1 MARGPMKRYVRPL
14 AQPDM
19 LKMLLPRTP
28 SLLKGRARRQ
38 STWHMRP
45 SGSLVQCHASTEP
58 AQYES
63 PLYLRKTLE
72 AVCPVELFKV
82 AGVTFEGRQARA
94 RCGEGAK
101 QTPTPDP
108 HHCLFIG
115 LPLGLPKVI
124 TCYRTWRQD
133 RLSLFSPPS
142 RFFLPDPPPMVPPP
156 LPPQPSAMVLPVI
169 PAPVE
174 CCALQDVVKSLFA
187 HQAVM
192 LLRQPWN
199 VSCGS
204 AGRCGG

>member
-124 TCYRTWRQD
+124 TCYRTWRPD

-142 RFFLPDPPPMVPPP
+142 RFFLPDPLSMVPSPP
-156 LPPQPSAMVLPVI
+156 STIRRGPASDTGPCQMLRAAGCRQVPVRPPGCHAVETAM
-169 PAPVE
+169 E
-174 CCALQDVVKSLFA
+174 CELWECREVWGV
-187 HQAVM
+187 
-192 LLRQPWN
+192 R
-199 VSCGS
+199 
-204 AGRCGG
+204 